1 MSQQKFANR
10 LRGRRGG
17 GRAGGWLELKSFS
30 FSQLEHTVCVHII
43 QQKLLPCVFVFVL
56 LSVVLNS
63 LGPHR
68 PRGPRRADGSE
79 EELEESRREF

>member
-17 GRAGGWLELKSFS
+17 GRAGGWLEIKSFS
-30 FSQLEHTVCVHII
+30 SSQLEHIVCVQII
-43 QQKLLPCVFVFVL
+43 QKKCLPVFF
-56 LSVVLNS
+56 SVVLNS

>member
-17 GRAGGWLELKSFS
+17 GRGGGWLEIKSFS
-30 FSQLEHTVCVHII
+30 FSQLEQIVCVHII
-43 QQKLLPCVFVFVL
+43 QKKLLPFVFF
-56 LSVVLNS
+56 SVVLNS

-79 EELEESRREF
+79 EEQEESRREF